1 MQKIEKFPLFL
12 ALLLGAVLATSCD
25 RKDIHQVISL
35 MTETPTDTTG
45 FAQKD
50 VRMSS
55 FSAVVV
61 DCFADVS
68 FFQTAPEESPR
79 VVLMA
84 KQEVLDNVIARVSE
98 GVLNISVNHRYR
110 MPDKAVVVAKIYVPY
125 VYCI

>member
-1 MQKIEKFPLFL
+1 MQKIVKFPLFL

-35 MTETPTDTTG
+35 MTETPADTTG

-84 KQEVLDNVIARVSE
+84 KQGGADYEWYLNNGMIDRFILSSE
-98 GVLNISVNHRYR
+98 FEKEFPTL
-110 MPDKAVVVAKIYVPY
+110 
-125 VYCI
+125 

>member
-1 MQKIEKFPLFL
+1 MQKIVKFPLFL

-84 KQEVLDNVIARVSE
+84 QPTFPTPPPPTTGSSRLSPTWR
-98 GVLNISVNHRYR
+98 
-110 MPDKAVVVAKIYVPY
+110 KASATS
-125 VYCI
+125 